1 MELLSEKS
9 RRKVRILEDNCMRPL
24 VQCSRLLNFITCFT
38 GELAES
44 EEGVDSTDID
54 IIMQQL
60 RVDRNTAVKALKST
74 GDVVDAMLE
83 ISSK

>member
-1 MELLSEKS
+1 
-9 RRKVRILEDNCMRPL
+9 MRPL